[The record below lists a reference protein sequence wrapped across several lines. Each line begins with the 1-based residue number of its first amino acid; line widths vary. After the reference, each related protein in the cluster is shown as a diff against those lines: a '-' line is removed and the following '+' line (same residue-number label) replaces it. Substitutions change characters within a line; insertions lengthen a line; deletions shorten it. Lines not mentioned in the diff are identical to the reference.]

1 MIKLR
6 AILIIS
12 LLCFLLPVKNTSAQ
26 AEVKHYTAKFSI
38 TEIKTGVTYE
48 FDAPANEVI
57 TPSGNFVKSLKI
69 TVEAGHPLM
78 QDFGGYP
85 NRWFEFN
92 YLYIDNGNDGKYT
105 EEDGDVILTEG
116 IAKLNKSGN
125 LTIQFHLNGAGTYL
139 PLGW

>member
-1 MIKLR
+1 MKTLR
-6 AILIIS
+6 TILIMS
-12 LLCFLLPVKNTSAQ
+12 LLFFLLPVKNSSAQ
-26 AEVKHYTAKFSI
+26 AKVRNYTATFSI
-38 TEIKTGVTYE
+38 SDGEESYE
-48 FDAPANEVI
+48 FKAPAHEVI
-57 TPSGNFVKSLKI
+57 TPNGNFVKSLKI
-69 TVEAGHPLM
+69 TVEENHPLM

-85 NRWFEFN
+85 NRWFGFN
-92 YLYIDNGNDGKYT
+92 YLYIDNGNDGEYT

>member
-12 LLCFLLPVKNTSAQ
+12 LMCFLLPVKNSNAQ
-26 AEVKHYTAKFSI
+26 ANVRNYTATFSI
-38 TEIKTGVTYE
+38 SDGEESYE
-48 FDAPANEVI
+48 FDAPAHEVI
-57 TPSGNFVKSLKI
+57 TPNGNFLKSLKI
-69 TVEAGHPLM
+69 TVEESHPLM

-92 YLYIDNGNDGKYT
+92 YLYIDNGNDRKYT

-116 IAKLNKSGN
+116 IAKLNKRGN

>member
-1 MIKLR
+1 MKNLR
-6 AILIIS
+6 AILVIG
-12 LLCFLLPVKNTSAQ
+12 LLCFLLPVKNSSAQ
-26 AEVKHYTAKFSI
+26 AEVKHYTATFSI
-38 TEIKTGVTYE
+38 SDGEESYE
-48 FDAPANEVI
+48 FDAPAHQVI
-57 TPSGNFVKSLKI
+57 TPNGNFVKSLKI
-69 TVEAGHPLM
+69 TIEAGHPLM

-92 YLYIDNGNDGKYT
+92 YLYIDNGNDGEYT
-105 EEDGDVILTEG
+105 EEDDDVILTEG